1 MQKKDQLMGQTVVII
16 ICGGN
21 ISSEVLKKIL

>member
-1 MQKKDQLMGQTVVII
+1 VVII

-21 ISSEVLKKIL
+21 ISSEVIKSVL